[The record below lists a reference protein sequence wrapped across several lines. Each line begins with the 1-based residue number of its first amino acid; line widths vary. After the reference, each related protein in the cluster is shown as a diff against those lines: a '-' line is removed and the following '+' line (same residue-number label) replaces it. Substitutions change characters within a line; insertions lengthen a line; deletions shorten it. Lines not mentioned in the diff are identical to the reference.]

1 MREYIDKQ
9 LGVNDY
15 CFGCGESNPI
25 GAKLNFYKIS
35 ENSLGADFTI
45 PKTYGGWGKIAHGG
59 LQTVLLD
66 EVCGWTM
73 ITLLEKTG
81 LTVNVNINFLK
92 PLYIEDSIE
101 IVGEIQKVEGRDM
114 FIQGYIKDSSGDICT
129 KGLFTFRE
137 VKKERIEALADIK
150 FSNYHEK

>member
-1 MREYIDKQ
+1 MKEYIDKE

-35 ENSLGADFTI
+35 ENSLGADFKI
-45 PKTYGGWGKIAHGG
+45 PDTYGGWGKIAHGG

-81 LTVNVNINFLK
+81 LTINVNINFLK
-92 PLYIEDSIE
+92 PLYVEDSIK
-101 IVGEIQKVEGRDM
+101 IVGEIQEVEGRDM
-114 FIQGYIKDSSGDICT
+114 IIQGYIKDSAGDICT

-137 VKKERIEALADIK
+137 VEKEKIENLANIK
-150 FSNYHEK
+150 FSS